1 MGCLSAYLVSS
12 TSIQK
17 LFCGS
22 CSAFKW
28 SFDEV
33 VGKTVVF
40 PSYSLA
46 ILWLLP
52 LLLNYKLLW
61 LLLIFSVSPVIF
73 RSITV
78 VDLGVIFSVFVLI
91 GIFTTSNQDQCF
103 SLVLESFKLFCF
115 LILLLSHFLY
125 FSIWYFSYELL
136 DHFTVSHLSTV
147 LFLYF
152 FILLYT
158 NFLYY
163 FLQACPL
170 AHEFLFHLCLIW

>member
-1 MGCLSAYLVSS
+1 MGCLSACLVSS

-28 SFDEV
+28 SFDEF

-40 PSYSLA
+40 PSYSLG
-46 ILWLLP
+46 ILWPLP
-52 LLLNYKLLW
+52 LLLYYKLLW

-73 RSITV
+73 RSITM
-78 VDLGVIFSVFVLI
+78 VDLGVIFSVFALI
-91 GIFTTSNQDQCF
+91 GIFTTSNLDQCF

-125 FSIWYFSYELL
+125 FSIWYFVMNCW
-136 DHFTVSHLSTV
+136 T
-147 LFLYF
+147 
-152 FILLYT
+152 ILLYPIY
-158 NFLYY
+158 L
-163 FLQACPL
+163 
-170 AHEFLFHLCLIW
+170 LCSFYTFSFFCILIFFFRLVFWLMNSFFICV